1 MSAPHRY
8 TMPASHPC
16 LAGHF
21 PGRPLVPGVV
31 LLDAVFAA
39 LAAAGQGT
47 AIRLRHAKFIA
58 PVEPEQPVEIALSQ
72 SAPGRMAFRCLC
84 GGVLAVSGEVELSP
98 P

>member
-1 MSAPHRY
+1 MTEVQHYS
-8 TMPASHPC
+8 MPASHPC

-31 LLDAVFAA
+31 LLDAVFTA

-47 AIRLRHAKFIA
+47 AIRLRHAKFMA
-58 PVEPEQPVEIALSQ
+58 PVEPEQPVEIALTQ
-72 SAPGRMAFRCLC
+72 PAPGRMAFRCLC
-84 GGVLAVSGEVELSP
+84 GGMLAMSGEVELAP